1 MINKARGRL
10 LSMSPDYSIVI
21 PVFYNEGSLTP
32 TVLAL
37 QSEVFDQNPDLRPE
51 VIFVDDGSGDGSLAE
66 LLSLQQQY
74 PNFVKVIK
82 FTRNFGQ
89 ISAVLA
95 GLAFSRGKCAIFI
108 SADGQDPPSL
118 INTMLQAHFEE
129 NYDIVACFR
138 EGRDESAYRIWTSQ
152 IFYQVMRK
160 LSFPNMPQGGF
171 DFALLSRRVV
181 QVLLR
186 NREVT
191 PFFQGQI
198 LWTGFNMKFIGYH
211 RLERKIGRSR
221 WTFAKKLTYLMD
233 GVVAYS
239 FFPIRFIT
247 AVGVL
252 VAIIGFLYALVILVT
267 KIFWGLPVTGWAP
280 LMIVIL
286 VIGGTQMLML
296 GIIGE
301 YLWRSLAQ
309 ARNRDPY
316 IIDAIYGEFHG
327 VEVPATMPDVESN
340 E

>member
-1 MINKARGRL
+1 
-10 LSMSPDYSIVI
+10 MSPDYSIVI
-21 PVFYNEGSLTP
+21 PVYYNEGSLTP
-32 TVLAL
+32 TVLL
-37 QSEVFDQNPDLRPE
+37 LKSEVFDQHLDLQPE
-51 VIFVDDGSGDGSLAE
+51 VIFVDDGSGDSSLAE
-66 LLSLQQQY
+66 LLQLQKQY
-74 PNFVKVIK
+74 PDLVKVIK
-82 FTRNFGQ
+82 LTRNFGQ
-89 ISAVLA
+89 VNAVLA
-95 GLAFSRGKCAIFI
+95 GLSFSQGKCAIFI
-108 SADGQDPPSL
+108 SADGQDPPKL

-152 IFYQVMRK
+152 VFYRVMRK

-181 QVLLR
+181 HVLLR
-186 NREVT
+186 NREAT

-198 LWTGFNMKFIGYH
+198 LWTGFNIKFIGYH

-221 WTFAKKLTYLMD
+221 WSFTKKLNYLMD

-247 AVGVL
+247 AIGIL
-252 VAIIGFLYALVILVT
+252 VAIIGFLYAFIILVT
-267 KIFWGLPVTGWAP
+267 KLVWGLPVTGWAP

-286 VIGGTQMLML
+286 VLGGTQMLML

-309 ARNRDPY
+309 SRNRDPY
-316 IIDAIYGEFHG
+316 IIDAIYGDFRG
-327 VEVPATMPDVESN
+327 VDVQAVVPDLDTN

>member
-1 MINKARGRL
+1 MPNT
-10 LSMSPDYSIVI
+10 PDYSIII
-21 PVFYNEGSLTP
+21 PVYYNEGSLTP
-32 TVLAL
+32 TVMLL
-37 QSEVFDQNPDLRPE
+37 KSEVFDQHPDLHPE

-66 LLSLQQQY
+66 LLRLQKQY
-74 PNFVKVIK
+74 PDLMKVIK
-82 FTRNFGQ
+82 LTRNFGQ
-89 ISAVLA
+89 VNAVLA
-95 GLAFSRGKCAIFI
+95 GLAFSQGKCAIFI
-108 SADGQDPPSL
+108 SADGQDPPNL

-152 IFYQVMRK
+152 VFYRVMRK

-181 QVLLR
+181 RVLLR
-186 NREVT
+186 NREAT

-198 LWTGFNMKFIGYH
+198 LWTGFNIKFIGYH
-211 RLERKIGRSR
+211 RLERKVGRSR
-221 WTFAKKLTYLMD
+221 WTFTKKLTYLMD

-247 AVGVL
+247 AIGVL
-252 VAIIGFLYALVILVT
+252 VAIIGFLYAFIILVT
-267 KIFWGLPVTGWAP
+267 KLIWGLPVTGWAP
-280 LMIVIL
+280 LMIIIL
-286 VIGGTQMLML
+286 VLGGTQMLML

-309 ARNRDPY
+309 SRNRDPY
-316 IIDAIYGEFHG
+316 IIDAIYGDFRN
-327 VEVPATMPDVESN
+327 VDVQAAVPDVDTN